1 MKKIILFCL
10 VAMVPIIVYSQKGTL
25 KNLDNK
31 MGFKSIT
38 LGAPISKYYGKVK
51 IMRDSKDM
59 YDVTDSTLLYIG
71 NDIKLK
77 FILIKTYN
85 DSIFSINIFAK
96 PNDSERII
104 SIFNNAYGDY
114 SKISTSD
121 KYFWYGEKVE
131 LVLDDSDSRWCLSV
145 FTDRKLQF
153 SKETKDY
160 KNVKKDSDDI

>member
-1 MKKIILFCL
+1 
-10 VAMVPIIVYSQKGTL
+10 MVLGQEGCNLCRDNVRIVT
-25 KNLDNK
+25 NC
-31 MGFKSIT
+31 
-38 LGAPISKYYGKVK
+38 
-51 IMRDSKDM
+51 
-59 YDVTDSTLLYIG
+59 VTKSTL
-71 NDIKLK
+71 N
-77 FILIKTYN
+77 N